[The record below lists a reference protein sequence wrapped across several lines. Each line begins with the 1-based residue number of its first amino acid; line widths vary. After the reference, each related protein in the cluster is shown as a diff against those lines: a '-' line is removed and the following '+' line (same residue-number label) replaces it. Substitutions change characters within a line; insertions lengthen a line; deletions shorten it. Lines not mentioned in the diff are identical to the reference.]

1 MQTATSCH
9 ETCEHYRKTS
19 GTKDDLWNLEVI
31 LEQMVAR
38 VFGIELASMRR
49 PTRGR
54 AKEAIARQVAM
65 YLAHMICGLS
75 LTEAGELF
83 GRDRTTAAHACQ
95 VVERRREDHPD
106 FDRALQLLEN
116 ITKVLMYAPPRWTC
130 TGRE

>member
-9 ETCEHYRKTS
+9 ETCEHYRKAS

-116 ITKVLMYAPPRWTC
+116 ITKVLMYAPPSWTC
-130 TGRE
+130 TGRK